1 MQVQRAKVWAIYT
14 GFALLFAVVFA
25 LMFALLSVAAVGIPS
40 GVMLGILGAAMLL
53 FKADF
58 IVTDMSPTML
68 MFGGL
73 SAAFFAAMFGLI
85 AVKAGILIS
94 RLFSVVKRRCDML
107 RGW

>member
-1 MQVQRAKVWAIYT
+1 MRMREVKVFAMYT

-40 GVMLGILGAAMLL
+40 GAMLGILGAAMLL

-58 IVTDMSPTML
+58 IVTDLSPTML

-73 SAAFFAAMFGLI
+73 SAAFFSAMCGLI
-85 AVKAGILIS
+85 AIKSGIGIS
-94 RLFSVVKRRCDML
+94 RLFSAVKRRCDML